1 MGKAMSVVGL
11 VIGGL
16 VAALFAMD
24 LFLGFPFGG
33 ASKGGAL
40 SDIGMAVC
48 GAILA
53 YLGWNAF
60 REVK

>member
-1 MGKAMSVVGL
+1 MGKAISVVGL